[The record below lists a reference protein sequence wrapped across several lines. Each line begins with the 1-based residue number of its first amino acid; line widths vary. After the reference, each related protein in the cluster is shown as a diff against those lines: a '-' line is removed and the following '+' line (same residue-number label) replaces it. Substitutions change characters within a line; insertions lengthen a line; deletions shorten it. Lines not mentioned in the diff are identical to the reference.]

1 MLTADNKL
9 KHYKSKPKDKI
20 ITQPFYNEFIFIILI
35 LLETRNAWETSLL
48 EVHFFMISIS
58 GNSLGEDIINSHF
71 PL

>member
-35 LLETRNAWETSLL
+35 LERKVEIENEDKEEAVIFGMSLPGGYISSATSLFR
-48 EVHFFMISIS
+48 ECF
-58 GNSLGEDIINSHF
+58 
-71 PL
+71 